1 MKSLLA
7 PQMSFRL
14 RKRIGRAIK
23 RGLTCWKTTSL
34 LAIRNSR
41 PVAWL
46 DITPGWGPTVPRT
59 RTISLGGEIS
69 KLGYIFPS
77 TPHLIK
83 RLFIQIQPWAD
94 LGNSWRDSVDRTVSI
109 SGHCRILCTDLVSA
123 QRRILSFVFGKKK
136 GGCDAQAYCPS
147 G

>member
-14 RKRIGRAIK
+14 RKRTGRAIK

-46 DITPGWGPTVPRT
+46 DITPGWGRTVPRT
-59 RTISLGGEIS
+59 RTISLGGHKQAS
-69 KLGYIFPS
+69 KHFPFD
-77 TPHLIK
+77 PHLIK
-83 RLFIQIQPWAD
+83 TLFQIQPWAD
-94 LGNSWRDSVDRTVSI
+94 LGNSWRDSVDGTVSI
-109 SGHCRILCTDLVSA
+109 SGHCRKLCSDLVSA
-123 QRRILSFVFGKKK
+123 QRRILTFVFGKKK